1 MYKSASAF
9 YAHMYLG
16 FPQHSRIASEM
27 KMSEKIRALMNRLNV
42 KQGPMAELLDTSQP
56 NVNRWLAGSEPT
68 GSVRDRINNLYDKTF
83 NKNGETIRHVKL
95 MGYVGAGAEIMP
107 EWEQV
112 PDEGLDQVE
121 VNFPIPDGLICF
133 LVRGDSMLP
142 QFRDGTGIV
151 VWAEQRRPLDAFY
164 GQEAIVRT
172 ASGRRYIKTIMRGTE
187 GVNLV
192 SWNAAP
198 IENQHLEWIGEIYV
212 ILPPGFSHRF

>member
-1 MYKSASAF
+1 
-9 YAHMYLG
+9 
-16 FPQHSRIASEM
+16 
-27 KMSEKIRALMNRLNV
+27 MSEKIRALMNRLNV

>member
-1 MYKSASAF
+1 
-9 YAHMYLG
+9 MYLG